1 MNEFTKIS
9 LAGVSFNL
17 ENDAFAMLENY
28 ISELTGFYDK
38 EDGGKEIIS
47 DIEERIAE
55 LFLERNGRE
64 KVISRLDVMQVIE
77 TLGRPSEIENEP
89 SKDERKEQPVRR
101 KLYRDINNKVIGG
114 VLSGTA
120 AYFKTD
126 AVFTRLVYTALSVL
140 CFFFKRGK

>member
-55 LFLERNGRE
+55 LFIERNGRE

-101 KLYRDINNKVIGG
+101 KLYRDINNKNDKKV
-114 VLSGTA
+114 
-120 AYFKTD
+120 
-126 AVFTRLVYTALSVL
+126 
-140 CFFFKRGK
+140 